1 MVTIFRTFRELL
13 PLLPGDARRFLIA
26 YMLGTSILALVDVVA
41 IGLIAAALGSM
52 IAGREIPLPIVGTIS
67 PSEYVWF
74 LLAIALIVIGKS
86 VASLGLQWLA
96 TRRFARFEL
105 EIGDRLFGAYIRA
118 PWMERLGR
126 NTAQLVRLADVG
138 IANTVSGFIIPVTT
152 LPALIV
158 TSTSVLAV
166 ILIADPITALVT
178 ILYLGLI
185 AFLLAR
191 VLSKRSVQAG
201 RVNRDYSFKVA
212 SLMTDMVSALKEI
225 TLRDKAGEVAQV
237 VHDNRI
243 HSTRARSNIAFLSA
257 VPKFVLD
264 AGLIGGFL
272 LVGGVSYLLNG
283 PAGALASVA
292 LFGVAGFRLVPS
304 LTGLQS
310 LMTTTLSNGPHVQ
323 AVLNDI
329 RAAEGYRARAEVIG
343 RAPIEGEP
351 RVLRLR
357 DVGFTYPSA
366 ERPAL
371 HGVHLDIPL
380 GSSVGIVGSSGSGK
394 TTLVDL
400 LLGLLS
406 PTEGEIRLD
415 EALLDDVLGAWRRR
429 VGYVPQDVAL
439 FDGSIAQNVALAWGG
454 GIDRDQVERA
464 LRRAQLWDFVE
475 QRPGG
480 MDAAVGERGMALSG
494 GQRQR
499 LGIARA
505 LYSDPLVLVLDE
517 ATSALDTKT
526 EADVVAAIR
535 SLHGEVTVLS
545 VAHRL
550 ATIRD
555 NDLVCFLADGRLVA
569 RGSFD
574 EVRAA
579 VPQFADQAALAGLAS
594 ATGDDPEI

>member
-1 MVTIFRTFRELL
+1 MLRELV
-13 PLLPGDARRFLIA
+13 PLLPADARRFLIA
-26 YMLGTSILALVDVVA
+26 YMVGTSLLAFIDVLA

-52 IAGREIPLPIVGTIS
+52 IAGREIPLPVIGVIA
-67 PSEYVWF
+67 PNQYVWF
-74 LLAIALIVIGKS
+74 LVTIALIVITKS
-86 VASLGLQWLA
+86 IASLALQWVA

-138 IANTVSGFIIPVTT
+138 IANTVGGFLIPVTT
-152 LPALIV
+152 LPTLIV
-158 TSTSVLAV
+158 TSVSVVAV
-166 ILIADPITALVT
+166 LIIADPVTALVT

-225 TLRDKAGEVAQV
+225 TLRDKAGEVARV
-237 VHDNRI
+237 VHENRI
-243 HSTRARSNIAFLSA
+243 HSTRARSNIAFFGA

-272 LVGGVSYLLNG
+272 LVGGVSYLVNG
-283 PAGALASVA
+283 PARALASVA

-304 LTGLQS
+304 LTSLQS
-310 LMTTTLSNGPHVQ
+310 ILITTLSNGPHVR
-323 AVLNDI
+323 AVLTDI
-329 RAAEGYRARAEVIG
+329 HAAEGYRARAEVIG
-343 RAPIEGEP
+343 HEPIVGEP
-351 RVLRLR
+351 RALEFRG
-357 DVGFTYPSA
+357 VGFTYPSSD
-366 ERPAL
+366 RPAIR
-371 HGVHLDIPL
+371 GVDLTIPL
-380 GSSVGIVGSSGSGK
+380 GASVGIVGSSGSGK
-394 TTLVDL
+394 TTLIDL

-439 FDGSIAQNVALAWGG
+439 FDGSIAQNVALAWDR
-454 GIDRDQVERA
+454 GIDREQVERA

-475 QRPGG
+475 QRSGG
-480 MDAAVGERGMALSG
+480 MDAAVGDRGMALSG

-517 ATSALDTKT
+517 ATSALDTRT

-535 SLHGEVTVLS
+535 SLHGEVTVIS
-545 VAHRL
+545 VTHRL
-550 ATIRD
+550 ARIRD
-555 NDLVCFLADGRLVA
+555 NDLVCFPADGELVA
-569 RGSFD
+569 QGTFD
-574 EVRAA
+574 EVRAS
-579 VPQFADQAALAGLAS
+579 VPQFSAQAALAGLGDAPG
-594 ATGDDPEI
+594 ATS

>member
-1 MVTIFRTFRELL
+1 MVTIIRTFRELL
-13 PLLPGDARRFLIA
+13 PLLPGDARRFLLA
-26 YMLGTSILALVDVVA
+26 YMIGTSILALVDVVA

-52 IAGREIPLPIVGTIS
+52 IAGREIPLPIIGSIS

-74 LLAIALIVIGKS
+74 LLVIALIVIAKS
-86 VASLGLQWLA
+86 VASLSLQWLA

-166 ILIADPITALVT
+166 IVIADPVTALVT

-212 SLMTDMVSALKEI
+212 SLMTDMVAALKEI
-225 TLRDKAGEVAQV
+225 TLRDKAGQVAKV

-310 LMTTTLSNGPHVQ
+310 LLTTTLSNGPHVQ
-323 AVLNDI
+323 AVLADI
-329 RAAEGYRARAEVIG
+329 RAADGYRARAEVIG
-343 RAPIEGEP
+343 REPIHGEP
-351 RVLRLR
+351 RALHLR

-366 ERPAL
+366 DRAAL
-371 HGVHLDIPL
+371 HGVDLTIPL

-406 PTEGEIRLD
+406 PTEGVILLD
-415 EALLDDVLGAWRRR
+415 DARLDDVLGAWRRR

-439 FDGSIAQNVALAWGG
+439 FDGTIAQNVALEWGG
-454 GIDRDQVERA
+454 EIDREQVERA
-464 LRRAQLWDFVE
+464 LRRAQLWDVVAA
-475 QRPGG
+475 RPGG
-480 MDAAVGERGMALSG
+480 IDAPVGERGMALSG

-535 SLHGEVTVLS
+535 ALHGEVTVLS

-555 NDLVCFLADGRLVA
+555 NDLVCFLADGRLLA
-569 RGSFD
+569 HGTFD

-579 VPQFADQAALAGLAS
+579 VPQFADQAALAGLAGSPDDS
-594 ATGDDPEI
+594 AA